1 MTIQFYVPGIP
12 RPQGSKRIVR
22 SKRGKTL
29 LLEDNT
35 KTAPWR
41 DSVRWAAMSAM
52 RDAGLRDHLAL
63 PLLVSVTFVFPRPK
77 KPKHPVWVAVKPDVD
92 KLLRALFDGLTSAVW
107 VDDNQV
113 VSVRAAKTYEGHSS
127 WEVGAHV
134 TITTIDEAS
143 RAAAA

>member
-1 MTIQFYVPGIP
+1 MIIQFHIPGIP

-41 DSVRWAAMSAM
+41 DSVRWAALSAM
-52 RDAGLRDHLAL
+52 REKGIRECIAA
-63 PLLVSVTFVFPRPK
+63 PLHVTVGFCFPRPK
-77 KPKHPVWVAVKPDVD
+77 KPKHPMWVAVKPDVD
-92 KLLRALFDGLTSAVW
+92 KLLRALFDGLTSAAW

-113 VSVRAAKTYEGHSS
+113 VSVKASKTYTLRAE
-127 WEVGAHV
+127 EVGAWV
-134 TITTIDEAS
+134 TVETVVEGA

>member
-29 LLEDNT
+29 MLEDNT

-52 RDAGLRDHLAL
+52 REKGIRQLLAG
-63 PLLVSVTFVFPRPK
+63 PLYVTVVFIFPRPK
-77 KPKHPVWVAVKPDVD
+77 KPKHPDYVVVKPDVD

-107 VDDNQV
+107 VDDNLV
-113 VSVRAAKTYEGHSS
+113 VMVKASKDYARDPL
-127 WEVGAHV
+127 EVGAVV
-134 TITTIDEAS
+134 TVTTLEAA
-143 RAAAA
+143 RAAA